1 MAPSDSLGSS
11 PSVSTKKEDFSSSNI
26 VRWRNGRRSQPK
38 YVNWYRLPNHW
49 VTKCRFESCPD
60 YNQTH
65 RGYPEVLSY
74 ISSMNGTIRIISC
87 EVVEDNWGRT
97 STLESAKDIL
107 EQLIY
112 PIDWTDD
119 VTFLD
124 DQGNA
129 YTIDDLHDRVVEVG
143 DKRFRVDVDD
153 EEVEEMP

>member
-1 MAPSDSLGSS
+1 
-11 PSVSTKKEDFSSSNI
+11 
-26 VRWRNGRRSQPK
+26 
-38 YVNWYRLPNHW
+38 
-49 VTKCRFESCPD
+49 
-60 YNQTH
+60 
-65 RGYPEVLSY
+65 
-74 ISSMNGTIRIISC
+74 MNGTIRIISC

-143 DKRFRVDVDD
+143 DKRYRVDVDG
-153 EEVEEMP
+153 EEVEEMF

>member
-1 MAPSDSLGSS
+1 MTPSDGLGSS
-11 PSVSTKKEDFSSSNI
+11 PNVSTN
-26 VRWRNGRRSQPK
+26 SQ
-38 YVNWYRLPNHW
+38 
-49 VTKCRFESCPD
+49 FESCPD
-60 YNQTH
+60 CKQTQ
-65 RGYPEVLSY
+65 RGNPEGFSY

-143 DKRFRVDVDD
+143 DKRYRVDVDG
-153 EEVEEMP
+153 EEVEEMS